1 MLISTVI
8 SFPII
13 VAPSIVAT
21 SLEVSTLISMASLT
35 VQERLPSRVIE
46 LSPHLRSATTS
57 TEPLNSEWPFAVKD
71 PVITPASDGTEIL
84 SLLISISSLWILLT
98 TSTFIKV
105 FTTVFTVAICSS
117 LAVVSTAS
125 AGDDPPLSQ
134 EANAKSIKKQTNKT
148 EIFFI
153 RFSPFFKVCLRI
165 GYFFFLS
172 NFIEKLYK
180 F

>member
-8 SFPII
+8 SFPFI

-35 VQERLPSRVIE
+35 VQERLPSRVIG

-71 PVITPASDGTEIL
+71 PVITPASDCTEIL
-84 SLLISISSLWILLT
+84 SLLISISPPWILLT

-105 FTTVFTVAICSS
+105 FTTVFTVAICFSVAS
-117 LAVVSTAS
+117 VAVVSTAS

-148 EIFFI
+148 EFFFI
-153 RFSPFFKVCLRI
+153 RFSPFL
-165 GYFFFLS
+165 
-172 NFIEKLYK
+172 K
-180 F
+180 FVSE